1 MKGARDS
8 GEVYFG
14 RQKPEPSEWGGRLPV
29 ALVFPGSMKIGL
41 SSLGWQAVYRLL
53 RSCPELAVERFFLDR
68 APGPPFAF
76 DTGRAL
82 SDFPVIAFSLNFEEE
97 YKALV
102 QTLDR
107 ADIPLRAKDR
117 TGWPLV
123 LAGGPL
129 CFLNPEPIAPAID
142 LFWVGEAEAGLL
154 DILAVCRE
162 HVVSGA
168 QKNDFLDRVK
178 NAPGVYAPGKSAL
191 SVRRAVHADAGRTLQ
206 TPTYSCFVSP
216 EAEFRDM
223 LLLEMN
229 RGCGHGCRFCAAGY
243 IYRPPRLA
251 ELSRLRQIVERVK
264 PAKVGLV
271 GTALTDHPGLLP
283 FLTWLH
289 SQKIKFSLSSL
300 RADGL
305 SFELLSFLRKTGTR
319 SVTLALEGASA
330 RLRRAMNK
338 NLLERDFLS
347 AIQHISALQFNHLKI
362 YLIAGWPG
370 EIDADYVELALFLKK
385 IQAAISK
392 GRGEKKKGIG
402 HVTFSVSCLVPKPWT
417 PFQWAPMASEERL
430 SQAIS
435 RIKDMLKPLPGF
447 RLKAEKPFSARLQ
460 GLIARGDERVFD
472 LILLAAQKD
481 SWKKAL
487 AAWEH
492 DPASYLDQERGKHEP
507 FAWECVDTGVSRDYL
522 YQEWER
528 YKSAK
533 SSPACP
539 AMRSPR
545 GCGPCDV
552 CGVGKWLQA

>member
-1 MKGARDS
+1 M
-8 GEVYFG
+8 
-14 RQKPEPSEWGGRLPV
+14 
-29 ALVFPGSMKIGL
+29 ALVFPGPMKIGL

-53 RSCPELAVERFFLDR
+53 RSCSELAVERFFLDR
-68 APGPPFAF
+68 EPGPMLAF

-97 YKALV
+97 YQGVV
-102 QTLDR
+102 QAFAR
-107 ADIPLRAKDR
+107 AGVALRAKDR

-123 LAGGPL
+123 LSGGPL
-129 CFLNPEPIAPAID
+129 CFLNPAPIAPVMD

-154 DILAVCRE
+154 DLLAVCRE

-168 QKNDFLDRVK
+168 QKSNFLDRVG
-178 NAPGVYAPGKSAL
+178 NAPGVYAPGRSDL
-191 SVRRAVHADAGRTLQ
+191 PVRRVVHAHAGRELQ

-251 ELSRLRQIVERVK
+251 EFSRLTRIVERTR

-283 FLTWLH
+283 FLRWLH
-289 SQKIKFSLSSL
+289 DQKIKFSLSSL

-319 SVTLALEGASA
+319 SITLALEGPSA

-338 NLLERDFLS
+338 NLLERDFLD
-347 AIQHISALQFNHLKI
+347 AVQHISALRFNHLKI

-370 EIDADYVELALFLKK
+370 ENDSDYAELGGFLKK
-385 IQAAISK
+385 IQAAMSK
-392 GRGEKKKGIG
+392 GQGKRKSGIG

-417 PFQWAPMASEERL
+417 PFQWAPMASEEQL
-430 SQAIS
+430 IQAIS
-435 RIKDMLKPLPGF
+435 RIKDMVKPLPGF
-447 RLKAEKPFSARLQ
+447 RVKAEKPFSARLQ

-472 LILLAAQKD
+472 LILLAAQKG
-481 SWKKAL
+481 SWRGAL
-487 AAWEH
+487 AAWDH
-492 DPASYLDQERGKHEP
+492 DPASYLDQERLEHEA

-522 YQEWER
+522 YQEWEK

-533 SSPACP
+533 GSPTCP
-539 AMRSPR
+539 AMRSPK
-545 GCGPCDV
+545 GCGPCDM
-552 CGVGKWLQA
+552 CGVGKWLQT